1 MKKIALLCIFSLFL
15 VTGAVVS
22 AAPSGEE
29 SLTLLN
35 KQPQG
40 NQPTQVAP
48 QIPGQ
53 IDQNEELHDIYGPV
67 AINEPLPYL
76 LIAGIIAL
84 LLLLAFLLFRVFRKR
99 AIAGPPPVPPWEK
112 ALRELAEARSLL
124 SPEHG
129 LAYMDRASTILRH
142 YIESRFSIQ
151 STRQTTREFLKR
163 LRSVTPASPLNTY
176 KSELQDCLEQ
186 ADLAKFAHRKPEQKN
201 LEIMEEAVTTFVRK
215 TEPTSTPEGAKV

>member
-1 MKKIALLCIFSLFL
+1 MKNIALLCIFSVFFL
-15 VTGAVVS
+15 TGTVVS

-40 NQPTQVAP
+40 NQPTQISP
-48 QIPGQ
+48 QVPGQ
-53 IDQNEELHDIYGPV
+53 VAQSEELHDIYGPV
-67 AINEPLPYL
+67 AINEPVPYL
-76 LIAGIIAL
+76 LIAGIIVL
-84 LLLLAFLLFRVFRKR
+84 LLLLVFLFFRFFRKR
-99 AIAGPPPVPPWEK
+99 TKKGPPPVPPWEK

-124 SPEHG
+124 NPEHG

-151 STRQTTREFLKR
+151 STRQTTREFLKS
-163 LRSVTPASPLNTY
+163 LRSVTPTSPLNTY

-186 ADLAKFAHRKPEQKN
+186 ADLAKFAHRKPEQQN
-201 LEIMEEAVTTFVRK
+201 LETMEEAVTTFVRK
-215 TEPTSTPEGAKV
+215 TEPTATPEGVKV